1 MMMSNLWTTMDV
13 KLSNRIKKRILMI
26 HINPMRAIKD
36 LKISITSNSKHQ
48 RVTKTIQMCTKGCLN
63 QKKKKKKILLLDP
76 LNIQMTKKLSLT
88 PPLVV
93 MKAKTGTHQ

>member
-13 KLSNRIKKRILMI
+13 KLNNRIKKRILMI

-63 QKKKKKKILLLDP
+63 QKKKKILLLDP

>member
-63 QKKKKKKILLLDP
+63 QKKKKILLLDP